1 MIDSYPW
8 PASSWVPTYAI
19 SFWGSLG
26 LHSHMK
32 YVIHT
37 FIMSLYCKIQGI
49 NRVSLYFIGTAL
61 GYWLYQSYLMHTT
74 RSSVMLASQRWHTE
88 DHFRLV
94 ASHRAM
100 PSLCPLPSAVNT
112 GGEAILLPWEVS
124 SRKRG
129 SALVLVTA
137 GLGLKNRFLVPK
149 PPSWHLGVPGAR
161 HRHPLSSLARE
172 WGLVGGM

>member
-1 MIDSYPW
+1 MISVVLVLPHAY
-8 PASSWVPTYAI
+8 YR
-19 SFWGSLG
+19 L
-26 LHSHMK
+26 
-32 YVIHT
+32 
-37 FIMSLYCKIQGI
+37 
-49 NRVSLYFIGTAL
+49 
-61 GYWLYQSYLMHTT
+61 
-74 RSSVMLASQRWHTE
+74 SSVMLASQRWHTE

-94 ASHRAM
+94 ASYRAM

-124 SRKRG
+124 LRKRG

-161 HRHPLSSLARE
+161 HRHPLSSPARE
-172 WGLVGGM
+172 WGWVGGCERGYSECPQSLAVPQEMTRSQCHLLAEPTTD